1 MSDSSGWLGVAVLA
15 LVPAGFAIG
24 GAIAWRQGRALHSR
38 SPSSGGTLG
47 IDEFFYPSAHN
58 SRLAWEQEQIIPV
71 PAPTPDKGPGVIGA
85 DGRIVIEV
93 NDSD

>member
-1 MSDSSGWLGVAVLA
+1 MSDVFGWLTIAALA
-15 LVPAGFAIG
+15 LAPVSFAIG
-24 GAIAWRQGRALHSR
+24 GAIAWRQGRALQS
-38 SPSSGGTLG
+38 SSISGGTFG
-47 IDEFFYPSAHN
+47 MDELFYPSAN
-58 SRLAWEQEQIIPV
+58 NARLAWEQEQIIPA

>member
-1 MSDSSGWLGVAVLA
+1 MLDSFGWLGIAVLA
-15 LVPAGFAIG
+15 LVPAGFVVG
-24 GAIAWRQGRALHSR
+24 GVIAWRQGRSPHSR
-38 SPSSGGTLG
+38 PTSSGGALG
-47 IDEFFYPSAHN
+47 MDEFFYPSAHN
-58 SRLAWEQEQIIPV
+58 ARLAWEQEQIIPA